1 MNNHFNSDVAVLFD
15 LDGTLVDSQDAET
28 LALQCLATQL
38 GGKISTDEVAYL
50 AAGRR
55 MQEAID
61 MICAHLNVTPPVNAL
76 PRTRRLAEEFLEGR
90 LRCIAGVDDA
100 LERIDHPKFVV
111 SNSPVDM
118 ICDRLLRTNLS
129 QHFPGPHFSAYEF
142 QTWKPAPDLYLSAIH
157 SLGLDTD
164 TAVAVE
170 DSAVGVQAAVAAG
183 LRVYWYKSGFA
194 GEECW
199 TGSVRVFGQMSSLPA
214 MLEEDLPLD
223 VGRRRPLA
231 AAH

>member
-1 MNNHFNSDVAVLFD
+1 MFTHCTLDAAVLFD

-28 LALQCLATQL
+28 LALQRLATQL
-38 GGKISTDEVAYL
+38 GGEISTDEVAYL

-61 MICAHLNVTPPVNAL
+61 MICAHVNVNPPVNAL

-90 LRCIAGVDDA
+90 LRCIPGVDDA
-100 LERIDHPKFVV
+100 LARIDHPKFVV
-111 SNSPVDM
+111 SNSPGDM

-157 SLGLDTD
+157 SLGLETD

-170 DSAVGVQAAVAAG
+170 DSAVGVQAAVSAG
-183 LRVYWYKSGFA
+183 LRVYWYRSGFA
-194 GEECW
+194 GQQCW
-199 TGSVRVFGQMSSLPA
+199 TGSVRVFGQMSELPE
-214 MLEEDLPLD
+214 MLAEDLGAPTKL
-223 VGRRRPLA
+223 VLG
-231 AAH
+231 HQ